1 MPGVQ
6 PSVGDDTVQDG
17 ADLCSITY
25 SDWLCVSPLFPRV
38 NKAVKRERTE
48 MASQSNYRILKRSE
62 QCSTEGKNYGI
73 YGALK
78 FL

>member
-1 MPGVQ
+1 MPGAQ
-6 PSVGDDTVQDG
+6 PSVGDETVQDY

-25 SDWLCVSPLFPRV
+25 SDWLFMSPLSHELI
-38 NKAVKRERTE
+38 KAVKRERTE

-73 YGALK
+73 YGA
-78 FL
+78 